1 MIIFSILPIAKIVRF
16 VSHNRL
22 ETRKLLLWFLPF
34 LGYEKGS
41 KGVYWVLEDSFYHN
55 IHNGICG
62 NLSTALL
69 YMLGAFTFLFSWVHF
84 IDDVLVEQ
92 KGLSS
97 CMQLNPI
104 DKPTTYC
111 FHIHP
116 TDLNMY
122 INCTG
127 NYTDNLFCFGF
138 NNAGN
143 KATGILQSA
152 VISIILYYITVI
164 FISLMFQ
171 VSTFLQRYARSYL
184 WPTLLVA
191 AGFLVFIFGIIHF
204 ISALYFNYYLNVLT
218 LFQILI
224 ASANIIVVGILV
236 GGGQLMHDQQSF
248 CSENTSIVLNSYQI
262 VGNNNSN
269 NGNQDSRETTRLRN
283 PLLHHDQNSFNVTP
297 ENMTNSD
304 TRERSLSPS
313 NSNPPPPPS
322 STPPPPISP
331 ATTLESSPDH
341 DVTTDETQTP
351 SAVTALTDGATNK
364 QEEGD
369 STVAQQISED
379 ETRPPNTM
387 DATVANYRDPRL
399 NLQRRPAD
407 QATMHYVS
415 MPPNYFLVANR
426 SQNGQMGPMPV
437 GLQYANNIPASAF
450 PIPNGIPT
458 STPIPAGKK
467 VTIV

>member
-1 MIIFSILPIAKIVRF
+1 MIIFSILPIAKIVRYI
-16 VSHNRL
+16 SHNRL

-116 TDLNMY
+116 TDLNTY

-127 NYTDNLFCFGF
+127 NYTDYLFCFGF

-171 VSTFLQRYARSYL
+171 VSKFLQRYARSYL

-191 AGFLVFIFGIIHF
+191 TGFLVFIFGIVHF

-236 GGGQLMHDQQSF
+236 GGGQLMHDQQSL
-248 CSENTSIVLNSYQI
+248 SENTSIVLNSYQI

-269 NGNQDSRETTRLRN
+269 NGNRDSRETSRLRN
-283 PLLHHDQNSFNVTP
+283 PVLSPHHDSNSFNVTP
-297 ENMTNSD
+297 ENITSSLPGD
-304 TRERSLSPS
+304 TRERSLSPANS
-313 NSNPPPPPS
+313 NSLPPPS

-331 ATTLESSPDH
+331 ATTLESTPEHATPDQ
-341 DVTTDETQTP
+341 DQTP
-351 SAVTALTDGATNK
+351 LAVTDDATNK
-364 QEEGD
+364 QEEKEEGNN
-369 STVAQQISED
+369 TVAQQISEG
-379 ETRPPNTM
+379 ETRPPSTK
-387 DATVANYRDPRL
+387 DANYRDPRL
-399 NLQRRPAD
+399 NLQRQSAD
-407 QATMHYVS
+407 QATVH
-415 MPPNYFLVANR
+415 PPNYFLVANR
-426 SQNGQMGPMPV
+426 SRNGQVGPIPV
-437 GLQYANNIPASAF
+437 GLQYANIPASAF
-450 PIPNGIPT
+450 LIPT
-458 STPIPAGKK
+458 STPVPAGKK